1 MPVFHEPSSQGLRN
15 FPRPAQPCNLEPSTR
30 SPALCPQQR
39 HRLERRKSW
48 RSLWPRRC
56 RRPESSLRSC
66 PSILS
71 LVSLLSGSLLR
82 SQPLTGY
89 VRRRTLELNK
99 YAPEGAKGSPILDQ
113 VLEVSERG
121 RSLGIVLYGAQQ
133 FLSAVHDRVTGNCS
147 TTLLGRTN
155 ASEMAERSYRFLNR
169 DIKAAATRLEKG
181 QLILNHA
188 VFREPVK
195 IKFPAITCDRRRL
208 GECSAMIL

>member
-1 MPVFHEPSSQGLRN
+1 MH
-15 FPRPAQPCNLEPSTR
+15 PRVPKGRQ
-30 SPALCPQQR
+30 
-39 HRLERRKSW
+39 
-48 RSLWPRRC
+48 SLIK
-56 RRPESSLRSC
+56 SLRF
-66 PSILS
+66 PS
-71 LVSLLSGSLLR
+71 VGAR
-82 SQPLTGY
+82 SASFSTGHS
-89 VRRRTLELNK
+89 N
-99 YAPEGAKGSPILDQ
+99 
-113 VLEVSERG
+113 
-121 RSLGIVLYGAQQ
+121 

-208 GECSAMIL
+208 GECSAMI

>member
-1 MPVFHEPSSQGLRN
+1 MSLEAEIEDIQSGLKAPKKVIVF
-15 FPRPAQPCNLEPSTR
+15 
-30 SPALCPQQR
+30 
-39 HRLERRKSW
+39 
-48 RSLWPRRC
+48 
-56 RRPESSLRSC
+56 
-66 PSILS
+66 
-71 LVSLLSGSLLR
+71 VD
-82 SQPLTGY
+82 
-89 VRRRTLELNK
+89 ELNK

-208 GECSAMIL
+208 GECSAMVLWKSPPQSAQRRIE

>member
-30 SPALCPQQR
+30 PPALCPQQR
-39 HRLERRKSW
+39 HRLERRKGW

-89 VRRRTLELNK
+89 VRRRTLVVSVRSRSRDS
-99 YAPEGAKGSPILDQ
+99 GKGRFDYCERLLKQNEHPGMCVDLTIVWNSE
-113 VLEVSERG
+113 VHRGCVKSGLEV
-121 RSLGIVLYGAQQ
+121 
-133 FLSAVHDRVTGNCS
+133 FVH
-147 TTLLGRTN
+147 
-155 ASEMAERSYRFLNR
+155 
-169 DIKAAATRLEKG
+169 K
-181 QLILNHA
+181 
-188 VFREPVK
+188 
-195 IKFPAITCDRRRL
+195 
-208 GECSAMIL
+208 